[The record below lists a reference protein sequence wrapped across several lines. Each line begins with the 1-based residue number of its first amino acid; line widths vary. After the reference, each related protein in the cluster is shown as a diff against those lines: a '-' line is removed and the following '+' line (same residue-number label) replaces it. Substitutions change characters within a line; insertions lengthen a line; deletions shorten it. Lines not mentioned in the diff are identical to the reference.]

1 MEFLQTISELG
12 VENLNIIFPLVAVLT
27 RVSVFAF
34 LLPGL
39 GETAIS
45 VRIRLLIALMITF
58 LVAPLVGLTSVVGW
72 TLSDLALLIAM
83 EAFYGFV
90 LGFGLRVMVFA
101 LQIAG
106 AVISQSLSLT
116 QVFGGGMT
124 SEPNTSVGTILMM
137 GGVTLLV
144 TLDLHMRAIGLLI
157 GTYETFPLLQLD
169 GTHTSMVS
177 RPDIEEITY
186 WVVQKSISVFNFAV
200 ALALPFLVLN
210 FIYNLIL
217 GFVNKAMP
225 QLMVSFVGMPFITG
239 VGIVLLALSI
249 AGILTAWLGAYNGL
263 MADML

>member
-1 MEFLQTISELG
+1 MEVLQLIAD
-12 VENLNIIFPLVAVLT
+12 VALNNFDRVFPIFAILT
-27 RVSVFAF
+27 RISVFVF

-45 VRIRLLIALMITF
+45 VRTRLVVALMITW
-58 LVAPLVGLTSVVGW
+58 LIVPIIGLDTGEDWNINTLLAIVAL
-72 TLSDLALLIAM
+72 

-90 LGFGLRVMVFA
+90 LGFGLRLMVFA
-101 LQIAG
+101 LQISG
-106 AVISQSLSLT
+106 SIVSQSLSLT

-144 TLDLHMRAIGLLI
+144 TLDLHTRAVGFLLQS
-157 GTYETFPLLQLD
+157 YETFPLA
-169 GTHTSMVS
+169 SA
-177 RPDIEEITY
+177 PDLEKIAYGIA
-186 WVVQKSISVFNFAV
+186 QKSMWVFSFSVS
-200 ALALPFLVLN
+200 LALPFLVLN
-210 FIYNLIL
+210 FIYNLML

-249 AGILTAWLGAYNGL
+249 AGILTVWLASFNTQ
-263 MADML
+263 MADFL

>member
-1 MEFLQTISELG
+1 MEFLQIISELG
-12 VENLNIIFPLVAVLT
+12 VENLDKIFPLIAVLT
-27 RVSVFAF
+27 RVSVLAF

-45 VRIRLLIALMITF
+45 VRIRLVVALMITF
-58 LVAPLVGLTSVVGW
+58 LIAPLVGVASVEGW
-72 TLSDLALLIAM
+72 LLSDLAGLIAL

-90 LGFGLRVMVFA
+90 LGFGLRIMVFA
-101 LQIAG
+101 LQITG
-106 AVISQSLSLT
+106 AIISQSLSLT

-157 GTYETFPLLQLD
+157 GTYETFPLMRPN
-169 GTHTSMVS
+169 SVS
-177 RPDIEEITY
+177 APDIEEITY
-186 WVVQKSISVFNFAV
+186 WVIRKSMSVFSFSV

-210 FIYNLIL
+210 FIYNLML

-249 AGILTAWLGAYNGL
+249 AGILTAWLSAYNGL